1 MDFILATKNPSKLDE
16 MQRILSPLG
25 VNVKSEADFDIAFED
40 VEETGTTFEEN
51 ALLKARSVGMQSG
64 LPAIAD
70 DSGLCVDALD
80 GAPGVY
86 SARYAGDGNSES
98 NNNKLLNNL
107 VDVPD
112 EKRTARFV
120 CAVCCWFSDDDYFFV
135 RGECDGVIAHERHGN
150 GGFGYDPLFIKDG
163 VSFGEMTAEQKD
175 KCSHRGVAMRLLCDR
190 LKDYIK

>member
-1 MDFILATKNPSKLDE
+1 MDFILATKNPSKLAE

-51 ALLKARSVGMQSG
+51 ALLKARSVGIQSG

-107 VDVPD
+107 VDVSD
-112 EKRTARFV
+112 EKRTAHFV

-135 RGECDGVIAHERHGN
+135 RGECDGIIAHERHGN